1 LLISSLLLLLSEEA
15 RKEMRESSCRD
26 EVVPAGGVNQASAR
40 RRRRLEHRRRL
51 GRTAAENAGA
61 KRSRRD
67 ASSASLPHGAVSVIG
82 RRSEMEDAVA
92 VARTS
97 PAPAG
102 APDFFAVYDGHG
114 GARVARACRERMHVV
129 LAEELGRYRRA
140 GSADD
145 GWKDAMAAAFA
156 RVDGEVAGSPSRTV
170 GSTAVVAVV
179 ARQRIV
185 VANCGDSRAVL
196 SRAGVPVPLSE
207 DHKVL
212 LLTTDTYYHDT
223 A

>member
-15 RKEMRESSCRD
+15 RKEMREPSCRD

-40 RRRRLEHRRRL
+40 RRRRL

-97 PAPAG
+97 PAPA
-102 APDFFAVYDGHG
+102 PDFFAVYDGHG
-114 GARVARACRERMHVV
+114 GARVAWACRERMHVV